1 MSKLHNFPQT
11 EVGHVSVLN
20 GAFAGTVTKTF
31 NCLAGLYQV
40 CVAFKTAS
48 VSKASTVQVK
58 PYADAA
64 QSAVGTA
71 FDLAAA
77 GGTADG
83 TVAVGTAANQEVE
96 WTQTD
101 VFIPFGAQITFAT
114 TSATGTG
121 TIDVFFRTEG

>member
-1 MSKLHNFPQT
+1 MSKLHNFPRT
-11 EVGHVSVLN
+11 EVGHVSVLD

-40 CVAFKTAS
+40 AIAYSCAS
-48 VSKASTVQVK
+48 VSSA
-58 PYADAA
+58 
-64 QSAVGTA
+64 SAVQIKPFADEDQAATGTA
-71 FDLAAA
+71 IDIAAA

-83 TVAVGTAANQEVE
+83 TVTIATGTNAEVE

-101 VFIPFGAQITFAT
+101 VFLPFGAQIVFST

-121 TIDVFFRTEG
+121 SIDVFFRTEG